1 MKHWNIAR
9 EDEIKAGKDLKGSSK
24 IRDDQFVATEN
35 LNPQR
40 DDERNKSHK

>member
-9 EDEIKAGKDLKGSSK
+9 EDEIKDLKGSSK
-24 IRDDQFVATEN
+24 MRDDQFVATEN